1 MVIWRLQDDVLASS
15 NLPWLS
21 CLQLAVGLPPP
32 EFAAADASQLHAP
45 TLAGIAAKRGLPP
58 PGAAATGPAASAPQA

>member
-1 MVIWRLQDDVLASS
+1 VL
-15 NLPWLS
+15 LY
-21 CLQLAVGLPPP
+21 LQLAVGLSPS

-58 PGAAATGPAASAPQA
+58 PSAAATGPAANAQQA